1 MTFTPAEL
9 AAAIREHLPGF
20 NVQYLPDFREGI
32 ARSWPTSI
40 DDACARR
47 DWGWA
52 PRYDLQARAL
62 SVSVRPPAAAFL
74 CLSQGQQGRQ
84 SVKDI
89 VLDRTPCAAGA
100 KYQKKR

>member
-40 DDACARR
+40 NDDCARR

-52 PRYDLQARAL
+52 PRYDLQAGTL
-62 SVSVRPPAAAFL
+62 H
-74 CLSQGQQGRQ
+74 CDLSQVSDLESILRSCQKVNR
-84 SVKDI
+84 
-89 VLDRTPCAAGA
+89 A
-100 KYQKKR
+100 K